1 MVIGRKKKGEEN
13 FFLRGIAYILLI
25 IVIFQG
31 CCGRISWGIVKKH
44 SVIVKIY
51 KNKTHVKMSCKL
63 TFGKDVGKS

>member
-1 MVIGRKKKGEEN
+1 MVIGRKRRGECD
-13 FFLRGIAYILLI
+13 FFKGIAYILLI

-31 CCGRISWGIVKKH
+31 CCGRISWIVKKH